1 MIVKKGVI
9 NSKEVVNDMLSGF
22 QSLKEDIKADKPKGK
37 EKKAILAKL
46 EAMEEL
52 ALEIK
57 QAVKNSK

>member
-1 MIVKKGVI
+1 MTVKKGIIDSQQVA
-9 NSKEVVNDMLSGF
+9 NDMLSGF

-37 EKKAILAKL
+37 EKKIILDKL

-57 QAVKNSK
+57 RAVLNSK